1 MEKRLNKQ
9 TCEGRNKANK
19 QKLKFLGNDIM
30 HTRTGQRTNNKPSC
44 TSKIMCMQV
53 LAQKNLKI
61 QK

>member
-19 QKLKFLGNDIM
+19 QKLKFLGNGIM
-30 HTRTGQRTNNKPSC
+30 HARTGQRMNNKPSC

-53 LAQKNLKI
+53 LA
-61 QK
+61 